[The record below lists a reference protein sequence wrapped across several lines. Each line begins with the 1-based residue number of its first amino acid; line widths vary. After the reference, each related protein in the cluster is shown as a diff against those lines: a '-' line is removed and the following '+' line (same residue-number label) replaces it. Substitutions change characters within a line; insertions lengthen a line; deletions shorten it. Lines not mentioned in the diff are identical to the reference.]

1 MGRDAMKARYRL
13 PNDELCCQCSPS
25 SFLPYYLIVSCE
37 WCAIYQEAYF
47 LKHDQKMPDFKCC
60 IYQACCACVPAAPRE
75 QTSLAASSDAT
86 PGVAPQP
93 TSLPAAQL
101 VQPTTAAPY

>member
-13 PNDELCCQCSPS
+13 PHDELCCECSPS
-25 SFLPYYLIVSCE
+25 SFLPRYVLCLSCE

-60 IYQACCACVPAAPRE
+60 LYQAFCACVPAAPTER
-75 QTSLAASSDAT
+75 TPLTATADAT
-86 PGVAPQP
+86 PGVALRP
-93 TSLPAAQL
+93 TSLPAAEL
-101 VQPTTAAPY
+101 V